1 MDTICSKGRVDPFTA
16 TWQPS
21 IPLFTACSARGRPT
35 YKYGGPV
42 RQRHEKTRMD
52 VNPSGQNEERRSRRR
67 KSHISRSP
75 EANDFGKMSGISDPY
90 LGQNGK
96 VGPAELL
103 EEKPVAEV
111 PEEPLQKH
119 EFTFRV
125 PRDYKQPNGDR
136 HILHVVVIREK
147 KAAKGSKQRLS
158 DFQPLPS
165 FCYLCGGPGS
175 PQEEDRHR
183 VLTKHAVGN
192 GFQML
197 LVDYRGTGG
206 SEKLDLARLANG
218 SDDEKMRA
226 FQQARPGNIVRDY
239 EAVRLYLAQKA
250 RKANVDDR
258 LILMGQSYGG
268 WIALLYAQR
277 YPRSLRGI
285 MLTGGM
291 PPITASP
298 VKVYEKLFESVAKDN
313 ETFYN
318 DASIRSGNKE
328 DPRTLVLRVA
338 KAILA
343 RPGRNPR
350 GNNLSLAT
358 FASLGR
364 RLGQPG
370 GAAQVSGT
378 PSAACAVDSKNT
390 VFDIVD
396 THTFNKRIIYAFEH
410 ETQCYVSK
418 KGDRS
423 LWSAKQVR
431 DRSKHYKWVSAKS
444 AAELD
449 ELAMEGEFFLLGE
462 TFMPEHAEDYAD
474 LRNLGGVAFAEKL
487 AARGQTEDMWDVP
500 LLKANLK
507 HMDVFSVTFPTD
519 MYVNADLAEDATK
532 QLGNAVKSITL
543 HPSVG
548 LRHNAIRADPDK
560 LLLIFKDL
568 GCTYFSKTVR

>member
-1 MDTICSKGRVDPFTA
+1 
-16 TWQPS
+16 
-21 IPLFTACSARGRPT
+21 
-35 YKYGGPV
+35 
-42 RQRHEKTRMD
+42 
-52 VNPSGQNEERRSRRR
+52 
-67 KSHISRSP
+67 
-75 EANDFGKMSGISDPY
+75 MSGISDPY

-111 PEEPLQKH
+111 PERTLQKH
-119 EFTFRV
+119 EFTFKV
-125 PRDYKQPNGDR
+125 PRDYKEPSGDR
-136 HILHVVVIREK
+136 HTLHVVIIREK
-147 KAAKGSKQRLS
+147 KATKGSKQRLS
-158 DFQPLPS
+158 DFEPLPS
-165 FCYLCGGPGS
+165 FAYLCGGPGS
-175 PQEEDRHR
+175 SQEEERHQ
-183 VLTKHAVGN
+183 VLTNHAVKN

-206 SEKLDLARLANG
+206 SEKLDLARLEDK
-218 SDDEKMRA
+218 SDDEKVRA

-239 EAVRLYLAQKA
+239 EAVRLYLAQNA
-250 RKANVDDR
+250 SKANVDDR

-298 VKVYEKLFESVAKDN
+298 VKVYEKLFESVAEDN
-313 ETFYN
+313 KTFYD
-318 DASIRSGNKE
+318 DASIRSGKKE
-328 DPRTLVLRVA
+328 DPRALMLRIA

-350 GNNLSLAT
+350 GNSLSLTT

-370 GAAQVSGT
+370 GAADVYGLLLKVDKALKEAPQGT
-378 PSAACAVDSKNT
+378 PGAACVVDGGGKT
-390 VFDIVD
+390 VFDTVD

-418 KGDRS
+418 KDDKS

-431 DRSKHYKWVSAKS
+431 DHSEHYRWVSATS
-444 AAELD
+444 AEELD
-449 ELAMEGEFFLLGE
+449 ELAKKGDFFLLGE
-462 TFMPEHAEDYAD
+462 AFMPEHAEDYAD
-474 LRNLGGVAFAEKL
+474 LRELGGVAFAEKL
-487 AARGQTEDMWDVP
+487 AGQGQTEDMWEIP

-507 HMDVFSVTFPTD
+507 QMDVFSVTFPTD
-519 MYVNADLAEDATK
+519 MYVNADLAEKATK
-532 QLGNAVKSITL
+532 QLGASVESITL
-543 HPSVG
+543 DRSVG
-548 LRHNAIRADPDK
+548 LRHNAIRAQPEK
-560 LLLIFKDL
+560 LLVVFKNL
-568 GCTYFSKTVR
+568 GCQYFNKTVH